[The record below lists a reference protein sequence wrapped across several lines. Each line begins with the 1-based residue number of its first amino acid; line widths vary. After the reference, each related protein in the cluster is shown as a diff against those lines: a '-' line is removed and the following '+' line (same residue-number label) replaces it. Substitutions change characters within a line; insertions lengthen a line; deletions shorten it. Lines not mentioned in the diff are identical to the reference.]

1 MSAACIE
8 KALFMDTPHKD
19 EAQHPHLLVHAAGP
33 TEYRFAWI
41 TVLLSA
47 AFCALVLPYAG
58 AQFKRYPAFVPIYVT
73 ALIISDLIT
82 AVMLYG
88 QYYAIRARALLILAS
103 AYLFSALVTL
113 GFALVFPG
121 LFAPAGLLGSGEQTA
136 SFMYMYWHAGFP
148 LAVMLYAVY
157 KRDPPSSA
165 QSARARYPI
174 LASMALVLAL
184 ASAGLFWAVL
194 GQDRLPVV
202 VEADRVTPEGFRW
215 LTGTWLLSVVAWVLL
230 WRSKPHTALDVW
242 VLVVMCV
249 WIFDVALGAVFNAG
263 RYDLGWYAGR
273 AYGLLAACFLL
284 LVLLG
289 EQARSYV
296 RMMRISA
303 ELRAAND
310 LLWLIS
316 MQDGLTQ
323 LANRRSF
330 DKHLQEQRA
339 IAARHG
345 RCLALV
351 LMDVD
356 HFKAYN
362 DLYGHQAG
370 DDCLRQVA
378 AALRSCCR
386 RPSDL
391 AARYGG
397 EEFALILPDTEQPG
411 AVHLAET
418 LRNTVLRCQL
428 PHANCST
435 GPYVSVSVG
444 VSVAKPGSPT
454 TAEPLLAAAD
464 AALYQAK
471 SRGRNR
477 VVYADAAT
485 PAPHEAPTGPAPL
498 QWHRV

>member
-1 MSAACIE
+1 
-8 KALFMDTPHKD
+8 MDTPHN
-19 EAQHPHLLVHAAGP
+19 EQAQHPHLLIHAAGP
-33 TEYRFAWI
+33 AEYRFAWM
-41 TVLLSA
+41 TALLSA
-47 AFCALVLPYAG
+47 GFLALVLPNASM
-58 AQFKRYPAFVPIYVT
+58 QLSRYPAFVPIYVT
-73 ALIISDLIT
+73 ALVISDLIT

-88 QYYAIRARALLILAS
+88 QYYAMRARGLLILAS
-103 AYLFSALVTL
+103 AYLFTALSTL

-121 LFAPAGLLGSGEQTA
+121 LFAPTGLLGSGPQTT
-136 SFMYMYWHAGFP
+136 SFMYIYWHAGFP
-148 LAVMLYAVY
+148 LMVMLYALY
-157 KRDPPSSA
+157 KRAPPLSLSSA
-165 QSARARYPI
+165 RLPPAPYPM
-174 LASMALVLAL
+174 LASVALVLSL
-184 ASAGLFWAVL
+184 VGAGLLWAVL
-194 GQDRLPVV
+194 GHDHLPVV
-202 VEADRVTPEGFRW
+202 VDGDRVTPGGFRW
-215 LTGTWLLSVVAWVLL
+215 LTGTWLLSVAALALL

-249 WIFDVALGAVFNAG
+249 WIFDVALAAVFNAG

-284 LVLLG
+284 VVLLG
-289 EQARSYV
+289 EQARSYM
-296 RMMRISA
+296 RMMRTSA
-303 ELRAAND
+303 ELRTAND
-310 LLWLIS
+310 LLWKIS

-330 DKHLQEQRA
+330 DKYLLEQRA

-351 LMDVD
+351 LIDVD

-370 DDCLRQVA
+370 DDCLTQVA

-397 EEFALILPDTEQPG
+397 EEFALILPDTEQLG

-428 PHANCST
+428 PHARCST

-454 TAEPLLAAAD
+454 AVEPLLAAAD

-471 SRGRNR
+471 SGGRNR
-477 VVYADAAT
+477 VVARAA
-485 PAPHEAPTGPAPL
+485 
-498 QWHRV
+498 